1 MRLSNAIVIVM
12 FIAALVGFA
21 DSAFLTAEHV
31 RGIVPPCTLG
41 GCEGVLT
48 SRYASIGGFIPVS
61 GLGLLFYGSMVVLLV
76 MYLDSWDRRLM
87 HAASWVSV
95 AGFLGTIYFVF
106 VQLFILHSICEYCM
120 LSALTSTTLLIS
132 GIIVMQRD

>member
-31 RGIVPPCTLG
+31 RGIIPPCTLG

-48 SRYASIGGFIPVS
+48 SRYASIGGFIPVP
-61 GLGLLFYGSMVVLLV
+61 GS
-76 MYLDSWDRRLM
+76 
-87 HAASWVSV
+87 ASCSTGAWWCCS
-95 AGFLGTIYFVF
+95 
-106 VQLFILHSICEYCM
+106 SC
-120 LSALTSTTLLIS
+120 TSTRGT
-132 GIIVMQRD
+132 GG